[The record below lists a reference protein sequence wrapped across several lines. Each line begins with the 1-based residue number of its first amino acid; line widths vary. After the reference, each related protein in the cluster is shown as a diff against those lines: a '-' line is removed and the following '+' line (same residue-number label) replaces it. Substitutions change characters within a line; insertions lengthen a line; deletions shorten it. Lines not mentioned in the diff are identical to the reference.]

1 MNSIEATHYRIRT
14 FYVVCVRK
22 KVSNFQL
29 PFIFKE
35 IFPNHQSNT
44 RRVVLHFSNIYRD
57 SQGVTHLFFFSR
69 ISFTKKS
76 LNEFSFL

>member
-22 KVSNFQL
+22 KISNFQL

-57 SQGVTHLFFFSR
+57 SQGVTHLFFF
-69 ISFTKKS
+69 FQELVLLKN
-76 LNEFSFL
+76 L